1 MKVSELN
8 ENLEGDALYANL
20 IKQQFPLGA
29 GYDLNSGMTH
39 EMWYREL
46 KLALRWLATVVR
58 AGEIDPPVSIGNDFT
73 IRDQNGQNI
82 GIPGQWNPSM
92 KPKSAKPLAEDGRIV
107 KGVNTTVD
115 VGTNE
120 IPRQARKFGFTVDK
134 DGRPPTLSRKVKGKS
149 TNVLYNLGLAESV
162 QSIKFRMPNFD
173 AEWSEA
179 ERYSEF
185 KKIGK
190 DKWIE
195 LAKKGK
201 PVDIDNAMSNN
212 INNTEA
218 GEKDRAEFD
227 NLDPNKK
234 ERFVKDLAGNN
245 IELPIIAKYSD
256 GYLELVGGNTR
267 LTGMMSQLGQGKAW
281 MFDVPDDV
289 ANLAEQQQVNE
300 AIQLW
305 PIIAG
310 VFTLLARKK
319 GVKKAKDLMTEF
331 LRRMPPGVSPEV
343 VLDFLRYLVGGSAG
357 GYIAT
362 QISKN
367 RKKEKEQVKE
377 NINAQSEIY
386 VDMDGVLADFF
397 GDWKKLVGK
406 DWRNIKDIKP
416 ALQKIRDTEDFWLN
430 LPVTSN
436 AKNLLS
442 LIKDIKGS
450 YNILSSPLPDDPNSE
465 PHKRQWIEKHLSF
478 FPPKNVIIT
487 FDKAKYASQPDG
499 TPNILIDDYGIN
511 IGKWEAAG
519 GMGFKHKDHKFERTA
534 RNLKTL
540 MKEDMSKSDI
550 KSAHKKA
557 DKLKSKPK
565 AKKNIAKW
573 AKEKGM
579 DPEGAIYAIA
589 MNQQKKENISE
600 GLDNPYPVKWEY
612 LKREGGSRA
621 KIELPD
627 GTVLDINITEADY
640 GYYDIEFSRGGTLKP
655 TGDGDEF
662 RVFATVV
669 AAVTEWWNQLDKN
682 NVMQVYF
689 SADKADGRRSQ
700 LYKRFAQMFSKK
712 TGWDYDYDDGGNTV
726 AFGLTNPQ
734 YESYTRDQ
742 LPQIKNKNLQ
752 NIRHTIEKVQV
763 KNLIPVQEERIMK
776 NFKRQVDRLTVGKYN
791 HIVVDCDNKIVN
803 GHHRLDALKMLNIK
817 EVEVARLPW
826 KIKAIVENFAD
837 GKKKGKSRPGR
848 VKRSGASCKGSVTSL
863 RKKAKNASGENA
875 KMYHWCANMKSGRK

>member
-1 MKVSELN
+1 MQVK
-8 ENLEGDALYANL
+8 DL
-20 IKQQFPLGA
+20 I
-29 GYDLNSGMTH
+29 
-39 EMWYREL
+39 
-46 KLALRWLATVVR
+46 
-58 AGEIDPPVSIGNDFT
+58 
-73 IRDQNGQNI
+73 
-82 GIPGQWNPSM
+82 
-92 KPKSAKPLAEDGRIV
+92 EDGRIV

-120 IPRQARKFGFTVDK
+120 IPKQARKFGFKVDK

-305 PIIAG
+305 PVIAA
-310 VFTLLARKK
+310 VFTALAKKK
-319 GVKKAKDLMTEF
+319 GVSKAKAIITEF
-331 LRRMPPGVSPEV
+331 FRRIPPGTSPEV
-343 VLDFLRYLVGGSAG
+343 VLDLFKYLVGGSAG
-357 GYIAT
+357 GYVAT
-362 QISKN
+362 QVAKN
-367 RKKEKEQVKE
+367 KKQDKEEVKE
-377 NINAQSEIY
+377 NVNSQSEIF

-406 DWRNIKDIKP
+406 DWRNITDIKP

-430 LPVTSN
+430 LPVTNN
-436 AKNLLS
+436 AKNLLG

-478 FPPKNVIIT
+478 FPPKDVIIT
-487 FDKAKYASQPDG
+487 FDKAKYAKQDDG
-499 TPNILIDDYGIN
+499 TPNILIDDYGVN

-540 MKEDMSKSDI
+540 MKESIKENKYADLGHKKPKNLDVDLKLPNGDKKVLRADDKDHIRGLVVRSNADGSYDSYYWYNDPTRKVPIEITIDGKSVSKNAKNIHWKFHPELNEENMSKKDI
-550 KSAHKKA
+550 KKAHKKA
-557 DKLKSKPK
+557 DKMLDSPK
-565 AKKNIAKW
+565 AKKSIGKW
-573 AKEKGM
+573 AKDKGM

-589 MNQQKKENISE
+589 MNRQKK
-600 GLDNPYPVKWEY
+600 
-612 LKREGGSRA
+612 
-621 KIELPD
+621 
-627 GTVLDINITEADY
+627 
-640 GYYDIEFSRGGTLKP
+640 
-655 TGDGDEF
+655 
-662 RVFATVV
+662 
-669 AAVTEWWNQLDKN
+669 
-682 NVMQVYF
+682 
-689 SADKADGRRSQ
+689 
-700 LYKRFAQMFSKK
+700 
-712 TGWDYDYDDGGNTV
+712 
-726 AFGLTNPQ
+726 
-734 YESYTRDQ
+734 ESYTRDQ
-742 LPQIKNKNLQ
+742 LPQIKNSNLQ
-752 NIRHTIEKVQV
+752 NIRHTIEKVEV
-763 KNLIPVQEERIMK
+763 KNLIPVQQERIMK
-776 NFKRQVDRLTVGKYN
+776 NFKKQVDRLVAGKYN
-791 HIVVDCDNKIVN
+791 YIVVDCDNKIVN
-803 GHHRLDALKMLNIK
+803 GHHRLDALKMLNIQ
-817 EVEVARLPW
+817 EVEVARLPYT
-826 KIKAIVENFAD
+826 IKTIVEKWSDKYKKSINCSNPKGFSQKAHCA
-837 GKKKGKSRPGR
+837 GKKKK
-848 VKRSGASCKGSVTSL
+848 
-863 RKKAKNASGENA
+863 
-875 KMYHWCANMKSGRK
+875 

>member
-1 MKVSELN
+1 MQVK
-8 ENLEGDALYANL
+8 DL
-20 IKQQFPLGA
+20 I
-29 GYDLNSGMTH
+29 
-39 EMWYREL
+39 
-46 KLALRWLATVVR
+46 
-58 AGEIDPPVSIGNDFT
+58 
-73 IRDQNGQNI
+73 
-82 GIPGQWNPSM
+82 
-92 KPKSAKPLAEDGRIV
+92 EDGRIV

-120 IPRQARKFGFTVDK
+120 IPKQARKFGFKVDK

-149 TNVLYNLGLAESV
+149 TNVLYNLGLTESI

-179 ERYSEF
+179 ERYPEF

-195 LAKKGK
+195 LVKTGK
-201 PVDIDNAMSNN
+201 PIDVDNELANKIE
-212 INNTEA
+212 NTEA
-218 GEKDRAEFD
+218 GEENRHEFD

-234 ERFVKDLAGNN
+234 ERFIKDLAGNN
-245 IELPIIAKYSD
+245 IELPIIASYSD

-281 MFDVPDDV
+281 MFDVPDEI

-305 PIIAG
+305 PIIAAA
-310 VFTLLARKK
+310 FTALAKKK
-319 GVKKAKDLMTEF
+319 GVKKAKAIMTEF
-331 LRRMPPGVSPEV
+331 LRRMPPGASPEV
-343 VLDFLRYLVGGSAG
+343 VVDLFKYLIGGGAG

-362 QISKN
+362 QVSKN
-367 RKKEKEQVKE
+367 RKKEKEEVKE
-377 NINAQSEIY
+377 NVNAQSEIY

-406 DWRNIKDIKP
+406 DWRNITDIKP

-450 YNILSSPLPDDPNSE
+450 YKILSSPLPDDPNSE

-478 FPPKNVIIT
+478 FPPKDVIIT

-499 TPNILIDDYGIN
+499 TPNILIDDYGVN

-540 MKEDMSKSDI
+540 MKEDMSKKDI
-550 KSAHKKA
+550 KKAHKKA
-557 DKLKSKPK
+557 DKMLDSPK
-565 AKKNIAKW
+565 AKKSIGKW

-589 MNQQKKENISE
+589 MNRQKK
-600 GLDNPYPVKWEY
+600 
-612 LKREGGSRA
+612 
-621 KIELPD
+621 
-627 GTVLDINITEADY
+627 
-640 GYYDIEFSRGGTLKP
+640 
-655 TGDGDEF
+655 
-662 RVFATVV
+662 
-669 AAVTEWWNQLDKN
+669 
-682 NVMQVYF
+682 
-689 SADKADGRRSQ
+689 
-700 LYKRFAQMFSKK
+700 
-712 TGWDYDYDDGGNTV
+712 
-726 AFGLTNPQ
+726 
-734 YESYTRDQ
+734 ESYTRDQ

-752 NIRHTIEKVQV
+752 NIKHTIEKVQV
-763 KNLIPVQEERIMK
+763 KDLIPVQEERIME
-776 NFKRQVDRLTVGKYN
+776 NFKRQVDRLTAGKYN

-863 RKKAKNASGENA
+863 RKKAKNASGEKA
-875 KMYHWCANMKSGRK
+875 KMYHWCANMKSGRKK